1 MAKSFK
7 IITVLLVA
15 GLLLVAGTY
24 LIASAFFS
32 PTWGARPMHGFTLP
46 FFSRSFESN
55 GERIYFT
62 GSSRIGP
69 PITSQMPGMHRMRQ
83 SSMSCATCHG
93 PDGRGGTVRMMMTTI
108 NAPDIRY
115 HTLTEGD
122 HDDDHGHPAY
132 TDEDII
138 RAITLG
144 VNPDGEALEW
154 AMPRWSMSDE
164 QLQDLLDFL
173 KTLE

>member
-7 IITVLLVA
+7 IITVLLAA

-24 LIASAFFS
+24 WIASAFFS
-32 PTWGARPMHGFTLP
+32 PWWETRPVQRFTLP
-46 FFSRSFESN
+46 FLPRSFESN

-62 GSSRIGP
+62 GTSDSGP
-69 PITSQMPGMHRMRQ
+69 PITSQTPGTHRMRQ
-83 SSMSCATCHG
+83 SNMSCASCHG
-93 PDGRGGTVRMMMTTI
+93 SDGQGGTVRIMMTTI

-115 HTLTEGD
+115 STLTEGD
-122 HDDDHGHPAY
+122 HDDDHGHPTY
-132 TDEDII
+132 TDEAII
-138 RAITLG
+138 QAITRG
-144 VNPDGEALEW
+144 VNPAGEALER

-173 KTLE
+173 KTLD

>member
-1 MAKSFK
+1 M
-7 IITVLLVA
+7 
-15 GLLLVAGTY
+15 LLVAGTY

-46 FFSRSFESN
+46 FLSRSFESN

-62 GSSRIGP
+62 GTSDSGP
-69 PITSQMPGMHRMRQ
+69 PITSQMLGMHSMRQ
-83 SSMSCATCHG
+83 SSMSCASCHG
-93 PDGRGGTVRMMMTTI
+93 SDGRGGTVRMMMATF

-115 HTLTEGD
+115 SILTEGD

-144 VNPDGEALEW
+144 VNPAGEPLDW

-164 QLQDLLDFL
+164 QLQDLLEFL
-173 KTLE
+173 KTLD